1 MHSIDYPTLEAKLAD
16 WDIMRPT
23 CTEEAQQMYK
33 AAPGHIISPEPW
45 THTTLFDSLD
55 RDRANGAIH
64 DINHPEIHEG
74 GLAVLRGNLAPTAA
88 WSRPPVFRRRSG
100 SSVDR
105 LWWSTPRSRPSRSF

>member
-1 MHSIDYPTLEAKLAD
+1 
-16 WDIMRPT
+16 
-23 CTEEAQQMYK
+23 MYK
-33 AAPGHIISPEPW
+33 AVLATSPEPW

-74 GLAVLRGNLAPTAA
+74 GLAVLRGNLGP
-88 WSRPPVFRRRSG
+88 RRLRGQDRRCSAG
-100 SSVDR
+100 DLEFVDR